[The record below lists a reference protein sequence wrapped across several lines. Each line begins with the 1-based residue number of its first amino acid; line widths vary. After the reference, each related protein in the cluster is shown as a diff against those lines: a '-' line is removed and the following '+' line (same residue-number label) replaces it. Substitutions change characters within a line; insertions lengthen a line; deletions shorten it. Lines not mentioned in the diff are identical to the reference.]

1 MSRVVC
7 LKNDCDYGKR
17 IKKDRL
23 CANTQRAEMSNRG
36 IAYDMCV
43 NAQTDANIRS
53 TLQVVRQLT
62 LELEEKV
69 PSSPV
74 PVSSPSTTIRTLA

>member
-1 MSRVVC
+1 MS
-7 LKNDCDYGKR
+7 
-17 IKKDRL
+17 
-23 CANTQRAEMSNRG
+23 SRG
-36 IAYDMCV
+36 PVIQLTALIFEAGAYDMCV
-43 NAQTDANIRS
+43 NAQTDTNIRS

-74 PVSSPSTTIRTLA
+74 PVSFPSTTIRTLA

>member
-1 MSRVVC
+1 M
-7 LKNDCDYGKR
+7 
-17 IKKDRL
+17 
-23 CANTQRAEMSNRG
+23 CANTQRAEMSSRG
-36 IAYDMCV
+36 PVIQLTALIFESGAYDMCV
-43 NAQTDANIRS
+43 NAQTDTNIRS

-74 PVSSPSTTIRTLA
+74 HVSFPSTTIRTLA